1 MIAPEL
7 SVHEH
12 TYHRFMLAVKWFV
25 AHLAV
30 LIVVLTLWFA
40 TPVGFWGALVTGL
53 VLLGVVI
60 FAMNHGLNHSSEP
73 HLSEHPDE
81 LAPRR

>member
-1 MIAPEL
+1 MQAPEL

-12 TYHRFMLAVKWFV
+12 TYHRFMLAVKWFA

-30 LIVVLTLWFA
+30 AIVLLTLWFA
-40 TPVGFWGALVTGL
+40 TPVGFWGALL
-53 VLLGVVI
+53 VAAIVWGVIV

-73 HLSEHPDE
+73 HLSEHPDDI
-81 LAPRR
+81 PRHA